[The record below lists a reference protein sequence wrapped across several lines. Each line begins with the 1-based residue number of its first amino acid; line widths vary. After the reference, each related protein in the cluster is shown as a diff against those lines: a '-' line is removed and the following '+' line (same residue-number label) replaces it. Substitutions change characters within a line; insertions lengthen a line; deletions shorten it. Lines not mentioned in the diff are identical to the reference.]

1 MAQQYIY
8 NFAVMQNAQSQLN
21 RLINDLNILQEKM
34 QRARQQV
41 VQQWYGQ
48 ASEVFSASCEKIL
61 KQFQELIEDYSSDR
75 ENLRQAIQTYQQLEG
90 VQITKVEEL
99 ESSNIF

>member
-8 NFAVMQNAQSQLN
+8 NFAVMQDAQSQLN

-34 QRARQQV
+34 QRAQQQV
-41 VQQWYGQ
+41 MQQWHGQ
-48 ASEVFSASCEKIL
+48 ACEIFSASCEKIS

-99 ESSNIF
+99 DSSNIF